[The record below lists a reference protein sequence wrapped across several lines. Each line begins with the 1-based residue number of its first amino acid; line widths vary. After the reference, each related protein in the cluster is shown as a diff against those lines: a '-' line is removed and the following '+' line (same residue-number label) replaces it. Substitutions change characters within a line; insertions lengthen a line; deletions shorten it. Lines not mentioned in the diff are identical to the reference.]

1 MTTSVLP
8 TSEAQWMVTI
18 GDALDL
24 TGWAWIHHRPA
35 HRKHGK
41 WTTPTQGNSSKGFPD
56 IVAVRSPRVLW
67 IEVKTNAGRAIPEQK
82 QWVESLRS
90 SDQEAH
96 VLHFPRDWHRF
107 DALIAAEPQQLTIT
121 NSSTVTDDLSLCG
134 AALQVES

>member
-1 MTTSVLP
+1 MTSILLP
-8 TSEAQWMVTI
+8 TLEAEWMVTI

-35 HRKHGK
+35 RRKGGK

-67 IEVKTNAGRAIPEQK
+67 IEVKTNTGRTTPEQK

-90 SDQEAH
+90 SGQEAH

-121 NSSTVTDDLSLCG
+121 NSSSVTDDLSLCG

>member
-1 MTTSVLP
+1 
-8 TSEAQWMVTI
+8 MVTI
-18 GDALDL
+18 GDALDV

-35 HRKHGK
+35 RRKDGK

-67 IEVKTNAGRAIPEQK
+67 IEVKTNAGRATPEQK
-82 QWVESLRS
+82 QWIESLCS
-90 SDQEAH
+90 SGQEAH

-107 DALIAAEPQQLTIT
+107 DVLIAVEPQQLTIT
-121 NSSTVTDDLSLCG
+121 SSSSVTDDLSLCG